1 MSNLTQRVL
10 TALIGAPLVVGLIYL
25 GGWFFGAL
33 ILLIGLL
40 AQRELYGLAEAG
52 GIRPLQSVGLVVGGL
67 LIVRSLVPFAVP
79 LAILVLIV
87 VLVVEL
93 YRRLDN
99 PLSNIAVTVFG
110 AIYPALLIGYFV
122 DLRVLGAAGPLGD
135 EGAFWLAVVVVV
147 AIWAS
152 DTFAYFAGRAFGSH
166 PLFPRISP
174 KKTIEGSVGGVVGSV
189 LIAIAFKLLLESLF
203 ADPFLTWSDVLVIG
217 LICGALGQ
225 LGDLVESL
233 LKRSVGVKDSG
244 KYLPGHGG
252 MLDRIDAM
260 LVAIP
265 LVVLYFDYVRGLW

>member
-10 TALIGAPLVVGLIYL
+10 TALIGAPLVVGMTYL
-25 GGWFFGAL
+25 GGWYFGAL
-33 ILLIGLL
+33 MLLVGLL

-52 GIRPLQSVGLVVGGL
+52 GIRPLQSIGLLVGGL
-67 LIVRSLVPFAVP
+67 LIVRSLVPFAIP
-79 LAILVLIV
+79 LAVIGLLV
-87 VLVVEL
+87 VLVAEL
-93 YRRLDN
+93 YRRLDA
-99 PLSNIAVTVFG
+99 PISNIGVTVLG
-110 AIYPALLIGYFV
+110 AIYPALLVGFFV
-122 DLRVLGAAGPLGD
+122 ELRVLGAAGELGD
-135 EGAFWLAVVVVV
+135 MGAFWLTVVVLV

-174 KKTIEGSVGGVVGSV
+174 KKTIEGSVGGVVGAMV
-189 LIAIAFKLLLESLF
+189 IVTVFKLFLV
-203 ADPFLTWSDVLVIG
+203 PFLTWADVLVIG
-217 LICGALGQ
+217 FVCGAVGQ
-225 LGDLVESL
+225 FGDLFESL

-265 LVVLYFDYVRGLW
+265 LVVLYFDYVRDAW